1 MDRNFDAA
9 GGAPANPIMIEDDS
23 VASNGIVEPWDTSDV
38 GIDEIFRQAG
48 IGTPSQI
55 EQSSDGFEVVEQKDN
70 SFDGYNF
77 QNALRF
83 ASLASSSSLPD
94 LPWEAPAW
102 KCIFDDAY
110 DPLESFNPSAML
122 SGPGM
127 PNLPKDGDEL
137 KEALLSKKRQAD
149 KLNEKVPIFSV
160 AVGHRRDISWEEKRE
175 SDYQRSLM
183 KWTSVVLSWP
193 VEWDVCR
200 ALNESETVVQVCE
213 QLNHYFTGKA
223 PATLIKRANSMIYF
237 MEQGH
242 KLGYIFPYSESEL
255 YSLLKVL
262 KGTGQK
268 ASRLKGVMEALT
280 FCRYVFNIEQL
291 QSLMNSKRCHG
302 VVAGGPVNKANQA
315 APLKVSDLVLLH
327 ETLETSD
334 DDWNRLMSGACLF
347 CVYARARWSD
357 FIHGG
362 KITLDHYS
370 DGSIAYVEM
379 DVSVHKTM
387 FASAR
392 RFRYLNLA
400 APGLGVHGTDW
411 VSKWMAAFDKLGID
425 PHAEVRGCVMPA
437 PDVEGKPLA
446 RALESDEAGCWL
458 RLLIGEKLGRSESS
472 RPISSHSL
480 KATMLSFAAKR
491 GVSHQDRL
499 SLGHHVHPYQMADV
513 YARDAAARDLRL
525 LDFLIREVRC
535 GAFKPDESRAGRLDF
550 SKRQKVDD
558 FTGVSDLHEPFD
570 FIGDIDR
577 EHGQLDLDAEIVETP
592 ETDPN
597 FKPNGNMRPLGLKT
611 NAGDGEDEA
620 EGYVTTDSSS
630 SDTDEGERE
639 LVQRQF
645 YPPVAPERFSFV
657 QHQKS
662 KLLHY
667 IRDGNVKVLACGRN
681 KSASYVTP
689 SCLRYDSAVCHACQS
704 AANRE

>member
-9 GGAPANPIMIEDDS
+9 GGTPANPIMIEDDS

-291 QSLMNSKRCHG
+291 QSLINSKRCHG

-525 LDFLIREVRC
+525 LDFLIKEVRC

-577 EHGQLDLDAEIVETP
+577 EHGQLDFDAEIVETP

>member
-9 GGAPANPIMIEDDS
+9 GGAPANPITIEDES

-38 GIDEIFRQAG
+38 GLDEIFRQAG
-48 IGTPSQI
+48 IGTPSRI
-55 EQSSDGFEVVEQKDN
+55 EQSSDSFDVVEQKDN

-102 KCIFDDAY
+102 KCIFDDTY

-149 KLNEKVPIFSV
+149 KLNEKVPIPIFSV

-193 VEWDVCR
+193 AEWDVCR

-291 QSLMNSKRCHG
+291 QSLINSKRCHG

-327 ETLETSD
+327 ETLKTSD

-525 LDFLIREVRC
+525 LDFLIKEVRC

-577 EHGQLDLDAEIVETP
+577 EHGQLDLDAEIVEGQAT
-592 ETDPN
+592 
-597 FKPNGNMRPLGLKT
+597 K
-611 NAGDGEDEA
+611 AGDGGDEA
-620 EGYVTTDSSS
+620 EG
-630 SDTDEGERE
+630 
-639 LVQRQF
+639 
-645 YPPVAPERFSFV
+645 
-657 QHQKS
+657 
-662 KLLHY
+662 
-667 IRDGNVKVLACGRN
+667 
-681 KSASYVTP
+681 
-689 SCLRYDSAVCHACQS
+689 
-704 AANRE
+704 

>member
-1 MDRNFDAA
+1 MDRNFEAA
-9 GGAPANPIMIEDDS
+9 GGAPANPITIEDES
-23 VASNGIVEPWDTSDV
+23 VASNGIVEPWDTGDV
-38 GIDEIFRQAG
+38 GLDEMFRQAG
-48 IGTPSQI
+48 IGTPSHF

-70 SFDGYNF
+70 SFHGYNF

-110 DPLESFNPSAML
+110 DPLESFNPSTML

-149 KLNEKVPIFSV
+149 KLHEKVPIFSV

-193 VEWDVCR
+193 AEWDVCR

-223 PATLIKRANSMIYF
+223 PATLIKRANSMIYV

-255 YSLLKVL
+255 YSWLKVL

-268 ASRLKGVMEALT
+268 ASRLKGIREALT

-291 QSLMNSKRCHG
+291 QSLINSKRCHG
-302 VVAGGPVNKANQA
+302 LVAGGPVNKANQA

-379 DVSVHKTM
+379 DVAVHKTM

-392 RFRYLNLA
+392 RFRY
-400 APGLGVHGTDW
+400 
-411 VSKWMAAFDKLGID
+411 
-425 PHAEVRGCVMPA
+425 
-437 PDVEGKPLA
+437 GKPLA

-491 GVSHQDRL
+491 GISHQDRL

-525 LDFLIREVRC
+525 LDFLIKEVRC

-550 SKRQKVDD
+550 SKRQKADD

-570 FIGDIDR
+570 FIGDINK
-577 EHGQLDLDAEIVETP
+577 EHGQLDLDAEIVEGQAM
-592 ETDPN
+592 
-597 FKPNGNMRPLGLKT
+597 K
-611 NAGDGEDEA
+611 AGDGGDEA

-681 KSASYVTP
+681 KSASSVTP

>member
-9 GGAPANPIMIEDDS
+9 GGAPANPITIEDES

-38 GIDEIFRQAG
+38 GLDEIFRQAG
-48 IGTPSQI
+48 IGTPSRI
-55 EQSSDGFEVVEQKDN
+55 EQSSDSFDVVEQKDN

-102 KCIFDDAY
+102 KCIFDDTY

-149 KLNEKVPIFSV
+149 KLNEKVPIPIFSV

-193 VEWDVCR
+193 AEWDVCR

-291 QSLMNSKRCHG
+291 QSLINSKRCHG

-480 KATMLSFAAKR
+480 KAIMLSFAAKR

-525 LDFLIREVRC
+525 LDFLIKEVRC

-577 EHGQLDLDAEIVETP
+577 EHGQLDLDAEIVEGQAT
-592 ETDPN
+592 
-597 FKPNGNMRPLGLKT
+597 K
-611 NAGDGEDEA
+611 AGDGGDEA
-620 EGYVTTDSSS
+620 EG
-630 SDTDEGERE
+630 
-639 LVQRQF
+639 
-645 YPPVAPERFSFV
+645 
-657 QHQKS
+657 
-662 KLLHY
+662 
-667 IRDGNVKVLACGRN
+667 
-681 KSASYVTP
+681 
-689 SCLRYDSAVCHACQS
+689 
-704 AANRE
+704 